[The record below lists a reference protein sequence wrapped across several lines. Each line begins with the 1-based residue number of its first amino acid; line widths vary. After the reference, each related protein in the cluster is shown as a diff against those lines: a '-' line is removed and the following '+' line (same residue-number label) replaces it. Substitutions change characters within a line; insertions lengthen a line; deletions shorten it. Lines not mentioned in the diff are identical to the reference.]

1 MNFQILSKLNFM
13 KNKMKMF
20 LFLPIFLMGDVNAY
34 LISKDGCINKHS
46 DKYNFTG
53 EYRYP
58 FDYEIVFEAKG
69 KYSCDFLDNNQK
81 TLLGCTN
88 GMKIQLLDQY
98 GRSRN
103 PNEDVF
109 FTRRLKLMLNQQ
121 ELGATAIEKD
131 ISKNF
136 KVKCDFK
143 KLKNKISKETV
154 SNTIEYKLD
163 NGRSAS
169 INYVFSKKIIFK

>member
-1 MNFQILSKLNFM
+1 MKFQILSKLNLM

-34 LISKDGCINKHS
+34 LISKDGCINEHP

-81 TLLGCTN
+81 RLLGCTN
-88 GMKIQLLDQY
+88 GMKIQLLD
-98 GRSRN
+98 R
-103 PNEDVF
+103 PNQDVF
-109 FTRRLKLMLNQQ
+109 FSRRLKLILNQQ
-121 ELGATAIEKD
+121 ELGATAIEKN
-131 ISKNF
+131 IRKNF

-143 KLKNKISKETV
+143 NLKNKISKETV
-154 SNTIEYKLD
+154 SNTIQYKLD

-169 INYVFSKKIIFK
+169 INYVFSKKI

>member
-1 MNFQILSKLNFM
+1 MKLQTLFKIKFM

-20 LFLPIFLMGDVNAY
+20 FILPIFLMGDVNAY
-34 LISKDGCINKHS
+34 LISKDGCINKHP

-69 KYSCDFLDNNQK
+69 KYYCDFFDNDEK
-81 TLLGCTN
+81 TLLGCNN
-88 GMKIQLLDQY
+88 GMKIQLLNQY
-98 GRSRN
+98 GQERN
-103 PNEDVF
+103 PTEDVF
-109 FTRRLKLMLNQQ
+109 LTRRLKIMLNQQ
-121 ELGATAIEKD
+121 ELGATALEKD

-143 KLKNKISKETV
+143 NLKNKTSKETV
-154 SNTIEYKLD
+154 SNKIEYELD
-163 NGRSAS
+163 NGRSAT